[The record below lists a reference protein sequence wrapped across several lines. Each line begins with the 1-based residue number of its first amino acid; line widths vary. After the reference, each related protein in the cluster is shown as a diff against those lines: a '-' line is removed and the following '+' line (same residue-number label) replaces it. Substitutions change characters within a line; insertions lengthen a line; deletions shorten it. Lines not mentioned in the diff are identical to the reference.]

1 MTRVQVFQKL
11 AEHRDAVKRCGVKRI
26 GLFGSASRD
35 EAAESSDLDFLVD
48 LEPATFDN
56 YMDLKFLLE
65 DLFGC
70 KVDLVLRDTIK
81 PQLRETILEEAVDA
95 PGF

>member
-1 MTRVQVFQKL
+1 MTRSQVFKKL
-11 AEHRDAVKRCGVKRI
+11 EEHRDTIRRFGVRRL

-35 EAAESSDLDFLVD
+35 TATTTSDLDFLVE

-56 YMDLKFLLE
+56 YMDLKFFLE
-65 DLFGC
+65 ELFEC

-81 PQLRETILEEAVDA
+81 PRLRDVILEEAIDV